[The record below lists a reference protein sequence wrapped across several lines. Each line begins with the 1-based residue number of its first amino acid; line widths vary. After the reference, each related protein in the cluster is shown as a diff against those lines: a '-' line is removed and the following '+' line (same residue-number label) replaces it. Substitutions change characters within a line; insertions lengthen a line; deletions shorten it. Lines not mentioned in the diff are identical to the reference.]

1 MKYTYLVT
9 GAFECG
15 TSVCTVTVP
24 HKINTVERF
33 NSLARCVR
41 EATQHN
47 DLAVTSFQ
55 LIEKKCGK
63 VKTTK

>member
-15 TSVCTVTVP
+15 TSVCTVAVP
-24 HKINTVERF
+24 HKINTVARF
-33 NSLARCVR
+33 NSLTRCVR

-63 VKTTK
+63 AKTTK